1 MITFSE
7 AHLRPPQWPKSAGLE
22 AESLVCR
29 HQLNVLSR
37 KLRPCAGLQPGST
50 ARLFCD
56 IFNSLN

>member
-1 MITFSE
+1 MIIFSE
-7 AHLRPPQWPKSAGLE
+7 AHLRPPQWPKSASLE

-37 KLRPCAGLQPGST
+37 KLRPLRGAS
-50 ARLFCD
+50 ARLNGKTFCD